1 MGRVAVSDGRY
12 SMAGKRDDRAEE
24 IGQLMAAMA
33 RIEKGRADDQRT
45 LQDIDRRTADY
56 PQLSQKL
63 RDFIAVGAWFK
74 PFAVVAVM
82 GTVGFV
88 LTQLEQRSEVKQ
100 LKSQVSAL
108 SSEGD
113 LLKNKLDTLDTNIRS
128 LISAHDRL
136 QKAADECAVQSKRA
150 ADGIRERRKR

>member
-1 MGRVAVSDGRY
+1 VSDGRY
-12 SMAGKRDDRAEE
+12 SMPHKRADSEMRDEQ
-24 IGQLMAAMA
+24 IGQLMAAVA
-33 RIEKGRADDQRT
+33 RMEKGRNDDQRT
-45 LQDIDRRTADY
+45 LQDIDLRTKDY

-82 GTVGFV
+82 GTIGFV
-88 LTQLEQRSEVKQ
+88 LNQVEQRSEVKQ

-113 LLKNKLDTLDTNIRS
+113 LLKSKLDTLDTNVRS
-128 LISAHDRL
+128 LMAASDRL
-136 QKAADECAVQSKRA
+136 EKVADECAAQSKRA
-150 ADGIRERRKR
+150 ADGIKERRKR